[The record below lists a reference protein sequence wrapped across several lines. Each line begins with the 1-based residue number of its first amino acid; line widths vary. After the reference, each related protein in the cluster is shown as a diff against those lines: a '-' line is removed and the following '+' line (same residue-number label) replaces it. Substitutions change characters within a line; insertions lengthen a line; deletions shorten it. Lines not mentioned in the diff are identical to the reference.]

1 MFGAY
6 FGLGVSLALGHGK
19 TISQG
24 PGLEKEGSSY
34 SSDIFAM
41 IGKFPFMW
49 EELWKYKACHSL

>member
-1 MFGAY
+1 VFGAY

-41 IGKFPFMW
+41 IGKFPFM
-49 EELWKYKACHSL
+49 

>member
-1 MFGAY
+1 VFGAY

-34 SSDIFAM
+34 HSDIFAM
-41 IGKFPFMW
+41 IGKLSEIFHVRRVG
-49 EELWKYKACHSL
+49 KI